1 MLRKMTDSVEN
12 LISMTE
18 AAEKLG
24 ISRKRVFDFI
34 KAERLPAQ
42 KIGKTYVIRE
52 VDLEL
57 VRERKTGR
65 PVAKNPSKAALAK
78 RHQREQ
84 EKQAAESK
92 NERLICKNG

>member
-1 MLRKMTDSVEN
+1 MNEPLEN

-34 KAERLPAQ
+34 KTERLPAQ

-52 VDLEL
+52 ADLEL

-65 PVAKNPSKAALAK
+65 PVSENPSKGALAK
-78 RHQREQ
+78 RRQREQ
-84 EKQAAESK
+84 EKQSDESENK
-92 NERLICKNG
+92 Q